1 MTTLAEL
8 GFDLVL
14 CAMIVAAAACAIGMR
29 DRFGAVVFFIV
40 YGVFIA
46 LGWLRLDAVDVALAE
61 VALGAGLSGV
71 LLLRA
76 NARLPASAPLASG
89 AAARIVPAGVAA
101 GVALMLGWA
110 FLTLPEPAGL
120 QRAVAANLDAAGAEN
135 PVTAVLLNFRGWD
148 TLLESVVL
156 LAALI
161 GVWSVATNDA
171 WGGRPGLRQHAR
183 PGGVLA
189 SFGRLLPPVGL
200 MIGVYLVWVG
210 SSRPGGAF
218 QGGTVLAAV
227 ALLVIMGGLMQ
238 PPPVVS
244 PRLRL
249 ALVAGPAVFLGVG
262 MVGAVAGTFLG
273 LRPDIAK
280 PLILGIEAAL
290 TLSIAATLA
299 LVVLGPP
306 ERHEDRA

>member
-1 MTTLAEL
+1 MTALAEV
-8 GFDLVL
+8 GFDFVL
-14 CAMIVAAAACAIGMR
+14 CAMIAAAATSAVGMR

-40 YGVFIA
+40 YGVFVS

-76 NARLPASAPLASG
+76 NARLPASSSIASV
-89 AAARIVPAGVAA
+89 ATVRIVPAGVAA
-101 GVALMLGWA
+101 GVTLMLGWA

-120 QRAVAANLDAAGAEN
+120 REAVAANLDVAGVKN
-135 PVTAVLLNFRGWD
+135 PVTAVLLSFRGWD
-148 TLLESVVL
+148 TLIESVVL
-156 LAALI
+156 LASLI
-161 GVWSVATNDA
+161 GVWSATANEA
-171 WGGRPGLRQHAR
+171 WGSRPGLRQHAL

-200 MIGVYLVWVG
+200 MIGVYLVWAG
-210 SSRPGGAF
+210 TSRPGGAF

-227 ALLVIMGGLMQ
+227 ALLVIIGGLMR
-238 PPPVVS
+238 PPPIAS
-244 PRLRL
+244 RHLRL

-262 MVGAVAGTFLG
+262 VFGAATGTFLG

-290 TLSIAATLA
+290 TLSIATTLA
-299 LVVLGPP
+299 LVVVGPP
-306 ERHEDRA
+306 EQWEDRA

>member
-1 MTTLAEL
+1 MTALAET

-14 CAMIVAAAACAIGMR
+14 CGMILAAAASALGMR

-76 NARLPASAPLASG
+76 NARLPASARI
-89 AAARIVPAGVAA
+89 AAGPAVRIVPVGVAA
-101 GVALMLGWA
+101 AVTLMLGWA

-120 QRAVAANLDAAGAEN
+120 QGAVAANLYASGAEN

-171 WGGRPGLRQHAR
+171 WGRRPGLTQHAL
-183 PGGVLA
+183 PGGVLV

-227 ALLVIMGGLMQ
+227 ALLVMMGGLMR

-244 PRLRL
+244 RRLRL
-249 ALVAGPAVFLGVG
+249 ALVAGPAVFLAVG
-262 MVGAVAGTFLG
+262 LVGAVAGTFLG

-290 TLSIAATLA
+290 TLSIATTLA
-299 LVVLGPP
+299 LVVVGPP
-306 ERHEDRA
+306 EQPEERT